1 MYKVLETIGDIYLIY
16 EYEVD
21 TMLQLESDERNAEIQ
36 DNGYFEKRD
45 FFERLKNG
53 NNLEERLP
61 KIKEEMKDYEFYKLF
76 YRRHHAADETEW
88 CEMEYTELLVFR
100 KKEAAA
106 NED

>member
-1 MYKVLETIGDIYLIY
+1 
-16 EYEVD
+16 
-21 TMLQLESDERNAEIQ
+21 
-36 DNGYFEKRD
+36 
-45 FFERLKNG
+45 
-53 NNLEERLP
+53 LP

-100 KKEAAA
+100 KKEAAT